1 MINLQKVE
9 NVASDFD
16 GNEHRHC
23 LQVREISASEC
34 ISCLLWL
41 DCLKI
46 QYRWKIMTGCCVIVL
61 NKANFLW
68 FLQCLKY
75 GLSCS
80 SKFAELL
87 GAIVRVR
94 LPKFTDL
101 TMGQK
106 PSGTKFCEIKREE

>member
-23 LQVREISASEC
+23 LQVREINASEC

-61 NKANFLW
+61 NK
-68 FLQCLKY
+68 
-75 GLSCS
+75 
-80 SKFAELL
+80 FAELL
-87 GAIVRVR
+87 GAIVHVR

-106 PSGTKFCEIKREE
+106 PSGTKFCEIK